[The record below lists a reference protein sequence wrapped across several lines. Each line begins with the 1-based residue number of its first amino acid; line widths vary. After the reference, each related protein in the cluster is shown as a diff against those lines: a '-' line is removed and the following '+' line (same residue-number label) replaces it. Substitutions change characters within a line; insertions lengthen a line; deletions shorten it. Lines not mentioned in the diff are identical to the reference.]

1 MTPRDGQGLISRA
14 MTPFSPER
22 LCGGRGELWAFS
34 SQHSAAGT
42 WGHWPVED
50 SCGRGAYNISRMAH
64 NYAKYYD
71 EQSCTSIFRCIS
83 DYLLEQI
90 PGSSLNKEY

>member
-1 MTPRDGQGLISRA
+1 MLWPPGTGGGSSPGPWLLLVQSDSVEGEETCEPLVANIRQLGHEGTGYGQ
-14 MTPFSPER
+14 E
-22 LCGGRGELWAFS
+22 
-34 SQHSAAGT
+34 
-42 WGHWPVED
+42 
-50 SCGRGAYNISRMAH
+50 AYNISRMAH

-71 EQSCTSIFRCIS
+71 EQPCTSIFRCIS